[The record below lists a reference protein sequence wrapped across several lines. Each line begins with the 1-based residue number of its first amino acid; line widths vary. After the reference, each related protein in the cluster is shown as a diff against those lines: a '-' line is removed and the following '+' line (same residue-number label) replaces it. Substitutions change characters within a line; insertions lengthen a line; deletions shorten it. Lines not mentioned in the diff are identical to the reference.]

1 MFGTHSFE
9 SGGRL
14 GENKNYIYEV
24 LIIQMERGMVREV
37 ALMMVV
43 ESAHIIFCQIGIYVR
58 NQIIKNFE
66 RHFDRVIQ

>member
-1 MFGTHSFE
+1 M
-9 SGGRL
+9 R
-14 GENKNYIYEV
+14 
-24 LIIQMERGMVREV
+24 VR
-37 ALMMVV
+37 VV